1 VGRPGVGWR
10 EVVGVPGA
18 AVVNPDGTVTY
29 TPAAGVAGT
38 DTFTYTID
46 DGEFT
51 SSAGVTVAVSP
62 PPTLSDAGVSLR
74 EGRSGVTAFTV
85 TLSAP
90 SAAEV
95 RVQFATQD
103 GIAQAGSDYT
113 AANGSVTFQPGVT
126 RMTVT
131 ITVQAD
137 RVKEAD
143 ETFFIDFTS
152 LFGGVRGRG
161 TILNDD

>member
-1 VGRPGVGWR
+1 M
-10 EVVGVPGA
+10 PGA

-29 TPAAGVAGT
+29 TPAAGFTGT

-62 PPTLSDAGVSLR
+62 PPTLSVAGVSLR
-74 EGRSGVTAFTV
+74 EGRSGVTAFTFTV

-103 GIAQAGSDYT
+103 GTAQAGSDYKATSGWLVFAPGQTT
-113 AANGSVTFQPGVT
+113 A
-126 RMTVT
+126 TVT
-131 ITVQAD
+131 VDVYGD
-137 RVKEAD
+137 RTREVD